1 VTSNTVKDL
10 WNGASAH
17 RRSNLQRLPFGSD
30 SLAGAS
36 VKPDLIPFETCKRIW
51 AHVLLNALRDCNK
64 VNQCVTAKA
73 WIFSRRTDVGSL
85 RWICD
90 HLDLDYDEIQLLA
103 LTREGRAKLLGRD
116 Y

>member
-1 VTSNTVKDL
+1 MHTVKDY
-10 WNGASAH
+10 WSGALQH
-17 RRSNLQRLPFGSD
+17 RRLNVRQLFFGND
-30 SLAGAS
+30 SLVGAS

-64 VNQCVTAKA
+64 VSYCVSAKA
-73 WIFSRRTDVGSL
+73 WIFSRRTGVGSL

-90 HLDLDYDEIQLLA
+90 HLDLDYDEIQMLA
-103 LTREGRAKLLGRD
+103 MTREGRAQLLGRE